1 LRDEVAV
8 TFTTDSTYRAVV
20 ELVRRLRPSPG
31 RAIATLFMLL
41 GAAAFEGATVGL
53 LVPLLAL
60 LVTPN
65 AGTNLPIVGAL
76 LDTVPSDS
84 RVLALGVAIVALVV
98 VKNALAVAGNASSGV
113 LRAGMLIELRR
124 QLLERVLH
132 APPAT
137 LERFTSGEITDVFVA
152 EAYRVNRV
160 VESCVVF
167 FQRAVIALSYVAAML
182 VLSWRLTMAALA
194 VGFVVGVLAQWTGR
208 RVLRYG
214 RELSKTS
221 GGLGRQVS
229 EVVGGLRVIRTTAT
243 ETSFA
248 QKFAAESIPHARAD
262 VGGSLALQIQQGVI
276 ESMGVVGAIAL
287 TGLAHTMWLGSGTLD
302 APRFLAFG
310 FGLVRLLP
318 ALNVV
323 YATQSY
329 ITATIGSI
337 EHVLRWLDLPVYPH
351 RPFGAK
357 AVPRLREG
365 IRFADVGFAY
375 PGGHEPIRSL
385 SLVVGAGETLAVV
398 GPSGSGKSTL
408 ANLLLRLRE
417 PTRGTISFDG
427 IDYWEFATEDFHRA
441 VGFVDQE
448 AFVFNMSIADNVAC
462 GRAGISR
469 EAIEK
474 ALRLVQL
481 GGLIDRL
488 PEGIDTVLAERGTTL
503 SGGQRQRLAIAR
515 AVVVDPQ
522 VLVLDEPTSALDAE
536 TEEEVVRA
544 IDAARVGRTTLII
557 THRPAAARHAT
568 CRLDLSS
575 GQMSFVTQKAA
586 LDA

>member
-1 LRDEVAV
+1 V
-8 TFTTDSTYRAVV
+8 DSTYHSVIA
-20 ELVRRLRPSPG
+20 LLRRLKPSPG
-31 RAIATLFMLL
+31 RAIVTVLLML
-41 GAAAFEGATVGL
+41 AAGAFEGATVGL

-65 AGTNLPIVGAL
+65 AGTSLPMVGAL
-76 LDTVPSDS
+76 LDRVPGES
-84 RVLALGVAIVALVV
+84 RVLALGIAIVGLVV
-98 VKNALAVAGNASSGV
+98 LKNVLAVAGNASSGA
-113 LRAGMLIELRR
+113 LRAGMTIELRR
-124 QLLERVLH
+124 QLLERVLR

-160 VESCVVF
+160 IESCVVF
-167 FQRAVIALSYVAAML
+167 FQRTVIALSYVAAML
-182 VLSWRLTMAALA
+182 VLSWRLTMAALV
-194 VGFVVGVLAQWTGR
+194 VGFVVGVFAQRTGR

-214 RELSKTS
+214 RELTKTS
-221 GGLGRQVS
+221 GGLGRQVT

-243 ETSFA
+243 EASFA
-248 QKFAAESIPHARAD
+248 RTFAAESTAYARAD
-262 VGGSLALQIQQGVI
+262 VGGSLALSIQQGVI

-287 TGLAHTMWLGSGTLD
+287 VGLAHVVWLSSGALD
-302 APRFLAFG
+302 VPHFLAFG

-323 YATQSY
+323 YATQAY
-329 ITATIGSI
+329 ITSSIGSI
-337 EHVLRWLDLPVYPH
+337 EEALKWLELPTYPE

-357 AVPRLREG
+357 AVPHLDDG
-365 IRFADVGFAY
+365 IRFADVSFTY

-385 SLVVGAGETLAVV
+385 SFVLKAGETLAVV
-398 GPSGSGKSTL
+398 GPSGAGKSTL

-427 IDYWEFATEDFHRA
+427 IDYWEFGAEDFHRA
-441 VGFVDQE
+441 VGFVDQD
-448 AFVFNMSIADNVAC
+448 AFVFNMSIAENVAC
-462 GRAGISR
+462 GRSGISR
-469 EAIEK
+469 ESIDK

-488 PEGIDTVLAERGTTL
+488 PQGVDTVLAERGATL

-544 IDAARVGRTTLII
+544 IDAASVGRTTLII

-568 CRLDLSS
+568 CRLDLST
-575 GQMSFVTQKAA
+575 GQLSVVTPRP
-586 LDA
+586 